1 MERWTRKDILDT
13 RYDARFWAMHIIGC
27 SLIFMWGMRTASR
40 AAVSIAIYQMVRRMF
55 AKEG

>member
-1 MERWTRKDILDT
+1 MERWARMDILDT

-27 SLIFMWGMRTASR
+27 SLIFLCGMRTASR

-55 AKEG
+55 AK